1 MAASRIVVDAGT
13 IAHSYCRRVGG
24 IITIDIEEV
33 QIQYFRYITLL
44 VVHISIESMHG
55 TKLLKTDD
63 RGGKPLIITNRKGNT
78 AV

>member
-13 IAHSYCRRVGG
+13 IAHSYCRRAGG

-44 VVHISIESMHG
+44 VVHLSIE
-55 TKLLKTDD
+55 
-63 RGGKPLIITNRKGNT
+63 
-78 AV
+78 